1 MDITLTPCGD
11 DEWDTLTAF
20 TRAFCAED
28 GHPHGPGNEAALGEL
43 MANPLY
49 GRALMI
55 RRDGAPAGY
64 AVLCYGYS
72 LEFQGR
78 DGFVDEFYVVPGH
91 RGLGVASR
99 ALELMQEMA
108 RADGIKALH
117 LEVMD
122 GNEGA
127 ARLYRRHGW
136 EMRES
141 RMMTK
146 LLTRAGDR

>member
-1 MDITLTPCGD
+1 M
-11 DEWDTLTAF
+11 
-20 TRAFCAED
+20 
-28 GHPHGPGNEAALGEL
+28 GPG
-43 MANPLY
+43 
-49 GRALMI
+49 
-55 RRDGAPAGY
+55 
-64 AVLCYGYS
+64 
-72 LEFQGR
+72 Q
-78 DGFVDEFYVVPGH
+78 